1 MRFWQFLVVR
11 YGRDRKSGG
20 GVDFVAG
27 FMLGGV
33 VIGTLGYLLA
43 PQVIKQVSI
52 MVYQGSKTFM
62 FYCLNHI
69 FLFF

>member
-1 MRFWQFLVVR
+1 MEFWQLLVVR
-11 YGRDRKSGG
+11 YGRDRRGGG

-43 PQVIKQVSI
+43 PQVIK
-52 MVYQGSKTFM
+52 
-62 FYCLNHI
+62 
-69 FLFF
+69 